1 MCDYSDS
8 ERISAEAMPQH
19 FTPLL
24 LVLICWAAIVAVW
37 TEEAG
42 HWTGEITEVLLAD
55 QRHSQG
61 WGGLNLQL
69 CFRRI

>member
-1 MCDYSDS
+1 MCYYSDS
-8 ERISAEAMPQH
+8 ERISAEAMPQP

-24 LVLICWAAIVAVW
+24 LVLICWAIVAVW

-42 HWTGEITEVLLAD
+42 HRTGEITEVLLAD